1 MAKIDLKNIS
11 GLPIVYENDEL
22 FFKDFNFREKVS
34 ITIDDIRAQLLNK
47 NLNCPDIFY
56 TVYKWIDFN
65 SIFQSKQI
73 RINIYVLKANLAGI
87 EFVKTKVTRCK
98 NYPRIIEL
106 LYGTST
112 ILIQKYRSPKDNRTI
127 KILAK
132 KGQKIIVPADYD
144 FVAINTRQNST
155 LIFAEYSFSK
165 AISRIVLDD
174 NSGMSYYVIRKN
186 AKQEIV
192 RNPNYKIVNEPEKVN
207 MEKIITTYGIT
218 PKTPLVK
225 QLLRKYEKFD
235 WLFKQ
240 NSVSL

>member
-22 FFKDFNFREKVS
+22 FLKDFNFKEKVNV
-34 ITIDDIRAQLLNK
+34 TIEDIREQLLNK
-47 NLNCPDIFY
+47 NLDCPDIFY

-73 RINIYVLKANLAGI
+73 RINIYALKANLAGI
-87 EFVKTKVTRCK
+87 EYVKTKVTRCK
-98 NYPRIIEL
+98 NYPRIVEL

-112 ILIQKYRSPKDNRTI
+112 ILIQKYKSPKDNRTV

-132 KGQKIIVPADYD
+132 KGQKIIIPADYD

-174 NSGMSYYVIRKN
+174 NSGMSYYIIRKN

-192 RNPNYKIVNEPEKVN
+192 RNPNYKIVNKPEKVN

-218 PKTPLVK
+218 PKTPVVK